1 MVRVCIFFFSSRR
14 RHTRWPRDWSSD
26 VCSSDLN
33 TRMLAVSVSDA
44 ADDVVTVIRAGARG
58 YLTKTTSADEV
69 TAAVKRVHDGDAVF
83 SPRLAGFV
91 LDAFGAGGGE
101 IAVEDS
107 ELDRLS
113 AREQEVMR
121 KIARGYAYKE
131 VAQELYLSVKTVE
144 THVSNVLRKLQL
156 SNRHELTAWALTRRL
171 L

>member
-1 MVRVCIFFFSSRR
+1 MTQKSTPSTISVVIVDDHEIFRTGLRSSLGDGLRVDGEAATVDEAINLIADTQPDVVLLDVHLPGGDGGGGAEVARTITRR
-14 RHTRWPRDWSSD
+14 PGCESI
-26 VCSSDLN
+26 
-33 TRMLAVSVSDA
+33 RMLAVSVSDA

-69 TAAVKRVHDGDAVF
+69 TCGKRVHDGDAVF

-113 AREQEVMR
+113 A
-121 KIARGYAYKE
+121 
-131 VAQELYLSVKTVE
+131 
-144 THVSNVLRKLQL
+144 VSKR
-156 SNRHELTAWALTRRL
+156 
-171 L
+171 